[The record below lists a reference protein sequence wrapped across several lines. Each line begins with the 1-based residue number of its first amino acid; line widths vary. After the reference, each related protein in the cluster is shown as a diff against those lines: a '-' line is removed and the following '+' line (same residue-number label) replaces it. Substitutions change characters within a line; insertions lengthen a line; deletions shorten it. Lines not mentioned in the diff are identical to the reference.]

1 MFMIKNFLVRINQVL
16 TCKTKTESCK
26 RFGNHGLDVPIPKRS
41 HGGTDT
47 RPSPALLRLRRVGAI
62 SRFDK
67 VTSMTDI
74 IGTNGADSINVNVS
88 DNTNISTGNG
98 NNTEAANN
106 STVIN
111 TGNDIVAAGKEHSD
125 DGNRALTSF

>member
-1 MFMIKNFLVRINQVL
+1 
-16 TCKTKTESCK
+16 
-26 RFGNHGLDVPIPKRS
+26 
-41 HGGTDT
+41 
-47 RPSPALLRLRRVGAI
+47 
-62 SRFDK
+62 
-67 VTSMTDI
+67 MTDI

-98 NNTEAANN
+98 NDTVKVTEAANS

-111 TGNDIVAAGKEHSD
+111 TGNDIVATGKEHSD